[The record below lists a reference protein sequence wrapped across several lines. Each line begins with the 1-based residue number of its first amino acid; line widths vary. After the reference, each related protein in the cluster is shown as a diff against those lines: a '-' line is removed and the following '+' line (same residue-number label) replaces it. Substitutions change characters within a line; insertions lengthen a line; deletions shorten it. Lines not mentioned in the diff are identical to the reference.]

1 MMMIQVIVGLYRAVP
16 HTKPGSL
23 CFTKKKSQNKK
34 KNYPVKQHTKK
45 QTYKQYQYTDGQT
58 QPSTFKQI
66 SLHCFICKS
75 IYESE

>member
-23 CFTKKKSQNKK
+23 CFTKEKSQNKK

-45 QTYKQYQYTDGQT
+45 QTY
-58 QPSTFKQI
+58 
-66 SLHCFICKS
+66 
-75 IYESE
+75 